1 VNSSERD
8 PNTAMRWPLPAIVVR
23 ASTDACVGESAAAD
37 CATTATDAIVG
48 RSAAIAELRTLVHKL
63 GRRGDATVLVSG
75 ESGSGKDLVARA
87 LHGCSPRNAHPFV
100 NVTCTAL
107 PTHLLESE
115 LFGHERGAF
124 TDAKTRHLG
133 LLEQARGGTLFLD
146 EIGDMEPAL
155 QAKLLRVLEEKRFR
169 RVGGTADIDADV
181 RIVAATHADLAA
193 RVRAGT
199 FREDLYYR
207 LAVLLVDVPTLRARK
222 DDIEELALYFLGRV
236 CTADKRC
243 LHLSRAGARKL
254 EQYDWP
260 GNVRELRNVIERA
273 VYLTDGASI
282 GPADLQVACSSGSSR
297 PMFELPADGIDMDA
311 LQRELVVQALERT
324 RGNVTRAAR
333 LLGMNRDQMRYRVQK
348 YRLAESSPL

>member
-1 VNSSERD
+1 
-8 PNTAMRWPLPAIVVR
+8 MPAIVVR
-23 ASTDACVGESAAAD
+23 AATDACIGEVS
-37 CATTATDAIVG
+37 ATDFPGPATQAIVG
-48 RSAAIAELRTLVHKL
+48 RSTAITELRTLVHKL
-63 GRRGDATVLVSG
+63 GGRGDATVLVTG
-75 ESGSGKDLVARA
+75 ESGTGKDLVARA
-87 LHGCSPRNAHPFV
+87 IHGCSPRSSHPFV

-107 PTHLLESE
+107 PSQLLESE

-181 RIVAATHADLAA
+181 RIVAATHADLRA

-199 FREDLYYR
+199 FRQDLYYR
-207 LAVLLVDVPTLRARK
+207 LAVLLVDVPSLRVRK
-222 DDIEELALYFLGRV
+222 EDVEELALFFLGRV
-236 CTADKRC
+236 CMSAGKRC
-243 LHLSRAGARKL
+243 VHLSRSAVRKL

-282 GPADLQVACSSGSSR
+282 RAADLQLASSCGSST
-297 PMFELPADGIDMDA
+297 PMFALPPEGIDLDA
-311 LQRELVVQALERT
+311 LQRDLVVQALERS
-324 RGNVTRAAR
+324 RGNVTQAAR
-333 LLGMNRDQMRYRVQK
+333 LLGLNRDQMRSRVQK
-348 YRLAESSPL
+348 YGLRDGKRVIDAASTSTNGGEG